1 MIDNEQVQEIFL
13 VLEDKLDK
21 TVSVLKEEFATV
33 RAGRAN
39 PHILDK
45 IQVEA
50 YGGMSR
56 SINSGISR
64 RRMRDAL

>member
-39 PHILDK
+39 PHILD
-45 IQVEA
+45 
-50 YGGMSR
+50 
-56 SINSGISR
+56 
-64 RRMRDAL
+64 